1 MDKDFLGEYAKLESR
16 VQRDVRNA
24 IEKFPDLKH
33 SGQHL
38 EKLTGAADPN
48 IRTIRINDNHR
59 GVVLAAKNDQ
69 YILLTVL
76 PHDKANKYAASKRF
90 TINSKLGVLEVRDQT
105 ALEAFEPAL
114 QAEAAKSEQR
124 LFDHVKDG
132 ELARLGIDPDILPVV
147 RSLTGTE
154 QLDAMAKLLPATQ
167 HSVLVGLAAG
177 WSADEVWSQLC
188 ADILDGQQPSEVDT
202 EDFAAAVERTSDQYV
217 RVTGPEELREMLDK
231 PFRAWRLFLHPK
243 QRAVAFRRSF
253 RGPVLI
259 SGGPGTGKT
268 VTAVHRAAFLAE
280 RVSAG
285 RDVTDRDGSDG
296 GDVLLT
302 TFNRELSN
310 SLTAQLEQLVED
322 DEVRSRVEVLNVDRL
337 AHQIVTQA
345 RGKKPDLVEQ
355 AEFDELWQA
364 AAEKIGSQFPPQFLR
379 REWEQVILA
388 QGLADKAQYLECYRK
403 GRGRKLSRPQK
414 ESIWVAVSDV
424 LATLRRNG
432 KYTHLLI
439 AEEAARILAERSA
452 PPYRHV
458 LVDEGQDLHPSQWR
472 LLRRAAEPGPD
483 DLFIV
488 SDPNQRIYKHRVSL
502 NQLGIEVRGRS
513 HKLKVSYRTTQET
526 LNWAARLLSEQ
537 TAEGLDD
544 QPDPLTG
551 YRSAIRGRR
560 PITRSYE
567 NWHAELEG
575 LVDQVQEWLRQ
586 GVESSSIGI
595 AARVRGRLA
604 DINDALERA
613 DIPASQQRKE
623 DAVRVD
629 TMHAMKGDEYQC
641 TAIVGLDDSMA
652 PLPAAVTS
660 AEEDATAHEQ
670 DMQSERSLLFV
681 ACTRNRD
688 VLYVS
693 YSGTASPFLPD

>member
-1 MDKDFLGEYAKLESR
+1 MSELSVDKDFLGKYAKLDHR
-16 VQRDVRNA
+16 VQRDVRTA

-33 SGQHL
+33 SSQHL
-38 EKLTGAADPN
+38 EKLSGAADPN

-124 LFDHVKDG
+124 LFDHVKDV
-132 ELARLGIDPDILPVV
+132 EMARLGIDPDILPLV

-154 QLDAMAKLLPATQ
+154 QLDAMEKLLPATQ
-167 HSVLVGLAAG
+167 HGVLIGLAAG

-280 RVSAG
+280 RVSA
-285 RDVTDRDGSDG
+285 DRDGSDG
-296 GDVLLT
+296 RAVLLT
-302 TFNRELSN
+302 TFNRELAN
-310 SLTAQLEQLVED
+310 SLTAQLEQLVDD
-322 DEVRSRVEVLNVDRL
+322 DEIRSRVEVLNVDRL
-337 AHQIVTQA
+337 ANQIVARA
-345 RGKKPDLVEQ
+345 RGKKPDIVDA
-355 AEFDELWQA
+355 AEFGELWRA
-364 AAEKIGSQFPPQFLR
+364 AAEKIDDQFSPQFLR

-388 QGLADKAQYLECYRK
+388 QGIADKAQYLECYRK

-414 ESIWVAVSDV
+414 ESIWGAVSDV

-432 KYTHLLI
+432 QYTHLLI
-439 AEEAARILAERSA
+439 AEEAARVLAERSA

-472 LLRRAAEPGPD
+472 LLRRAAEPGSD
-483 DLFIV
+483 DLFVV

-526 LNWAARLLSEQ
+526 LNWAARLLSDQ

-544 QPDPLTG
+544 QPDALTG

-567 NWHAELEG
+567 NWAAELEG
-575 LVDQVQEWLRQ
+575 LVGQVREWLRQ
-586 GVESSSIGI
+586 GVEPSSIGV
-595 AARVRGRLA
+595 AARVRGRLT

-613 DIPASQQRKE
+613 DIPASRQRKE

-641 TAIVGLDDSMA
+641 TAIVGLDDSTA
-652 PLPAAVTS
+652 PLPAAITS
-660 AEEDATAHEQ
+660 AEEDTTGHEQ

-693 YSGTASPFLPD
+693 YSGTASPFLPG